1 MDINPWKWRLSKN
14 LKHITHGIPSSLRR
28 KDDSGKLY
36 ASPGTDGCDYIHR
49 ETGKPIPFANFY
61 AQDIHNIKNVALQGN
76 EDAKNQYE
84 IWFNRVTDMLPGV
97 YHYSWYDLDRKIKT
111 YKNYWSQHWQSL
123 YNIEQEDTAENNMF
137 FNKSWKDVSEDEII
151 DLSRKLSDEMGGWIF
166 HQKIDFSKKTPY
178 IVLSSDHPKEIK
190 KWIKK

>member
-1 MDINPWKWRLSKN
+1 MEFPPILRKFDKN
-14 LKHITHGIPSSLRR
+14 
-28 KDDSGKLY
+28 GKLY
-36 ASPGTDGCDYIHR
+36 SLPGTDGCDYVR
-49 ETGKPIPFANFY
+49 ADTYEPIQFMNFY
-61 AQDIHNIKNVALQGN
+61 TEDIHNIREKALAAGD
-76 EDAKNQYE
+76 EESIKVYGSWLSSVFDA
-84 IWFNRVTDMLPGV
+84 LPGV
-97 YHYSWYDLDRKIKT
+97 YHYSWFDITRKIKT
-111 YKNYWSQHWQSL
+111 YRDYWSKHWQSL
-123 YNIEQEDTAENNMF
+123 YDIEQKDTPDNNMF